1 MPQWTDAVVAHAC
14 YVADHAV
21 QVGLVSEGLNERDAL
36 ARLDDLHPRLALL
49 AAASE
54 HVRDEHISE
63 ARSARITYP
72 WSTAALVNAGPAD
85 IAATYQLGDRYQ
97 ALSVEARKGRALCQT
112 PFHIAELLVDLAYGR
127 ASETWENP
135 RVLDPSCGT
144 GHILV
149 AAYGR
154 VRHSA
159 PRSSRAAW
167 KRRTPAETLDL
178 LRGVDLDPW
187 AATVAAYRLLA
198 RAWIDLRL
206 GGAAR
211 SAVADLPVH
220 IDSAD
225 SLLGDSTLLAPGS
238 CEVVV
243 ANPPYITSPSTE
255 YARQIRGVY
264 SKAVTHR
271 KFSLALPFHELMMRT
286 LVPGGWCAQLTANS
300 FMKREFGK
308 RYVEDWL
315 PRFHTEWVIDTSG
328 AYIPGHGTPTVILVH
343 QNGPPRSETVHA
355 VLGKRGAPGRPA
367 RPQDCPVWRSIET
380 SVRGTEA
387 VLRLNRTVLPASDPP
402 PAEAD
407 PEPVTQP
414 TLFDL
419 MDEQVPA

>member
-198 RAWIDLRL
+198 
-206 GGAAR
+206 
-211 SAVADLPVH
+211 
-220 IDSAD
+220 
-225 SLLGDSTLLAPGS
+225 PGS